1 MNALRMLYDDLPAVI
16 SIPKNVQHTHAEV
29 VIMVLSTPAIPL
41 NINKKQPA
49 SILNKYAGAWIGEP
63 LIRESQ
69 GNYERRE
76 ELV

>member
-29 VIMVLSTPAIPL
+29 VIMVLSTPVMPVNTI
-41 NINKKQPA
+41 KKQPA

-69 GNYERRE
+69 GKYESRE

>member
-29 VIMVLSTPAIPL
+29 VIMVLSTPAMPV
-41 NINKKQPA
+41 KKQPL
-49 SILNKYAGAWIGEP
+49 SILSKYAGSWIGEP

-69 GNYERRE
+69 GNYEDRE